1 MRKTSIKL
9 STFALVCLVGLSA
22 CDNPNPAEDAGKK
35 IDQAVD
41 DVGTMIEE
49 SSAEAG
55 IKVDDAAIT
64 TKVKAAFMAE
74 SMVDSLDI
82 SVDTIDGIVTLTG
95 TTNSLESSKKA
106 EEIALVVSEVSQVIN
121 QIVIK

>member
-35 IDQAVD
+35 IDQAVGE
-41 DVGTMIEE
+41 VGTMIEE
-49 SSAEAG
+49 SSGEASM
-55 IKVDDAAIT
+55 KVDDAAIT
-64 TKVKAAFMAE
+64 TKIKAAFMAE
-74 SMVDSLDI
+74 SMIDSLNI
-82 SVDTIDGIVTLTG
+82 SVDTINGIVTLTG

-106 EEIALVVSEVSQVIN
+106 EEIAGVVSEVSQVIN